1 MSSGGEYCESMK
13 VIVGIES
20 WNAHDIMSL
29 EQIEQIDK
37 QFKQEYGYYGVVVGE
52 SDSGRVNEMNVD
64 FIVISSTRQLI
75 IDHFKSITGKFI
87 EPKVFF
93 EAYGERHP
101 NY

>member
-1 MSSGGEYCESMK
+1 MSGEYCESMK
-13 VIVGIES
+13 VIVGIER
-20 WNAHDIMSL
+20 WNAHEIMSY
-29 EQIEQIDK
+29 EHMTMIDD
-37 QFKQEYGYYGVVVGE
+37 QFKKDVSYYGVVVGE
-52 SDSGRVNEMNVD
+52 NEHQFDNEISVD
-64 FIVISSTRQLI
+64 FIAIASSRQLI